1 MAFVSLLEMRR
12 NAPSKSPTVT
22 FRVNGCGYITK
33 AVYGNGKPST
43 IEVQID
49 TEEKTVRLRT
59 GEGLSQKLN
68 GRVGHTFS
76 LPKAARKEL
85 IPDGDVSIRLD
96 LTMGDDGWWYASY
109 KKSEE

>member
-1 MAFVSLLEMRR
+1 MAFVSLLEMRKR
-12 NAPSKSPTVT
+12 TPSKNPAVT
-22 FRVNGCGYITK
+22 FRGNGIGFITK
-33 AVYGNGKPST
+33 AVYGHGKPST

-49 TEEKTVRLRT
+49 AEEKTVRLRT

-109 KKSEE
+109 KQAEE